1 MIVLPIPDAKEI
13 ERSGISS
20 YNGSGIIGWVSL
32 LDIGEGKFGIQLQL
46 TNPNETTLIRG
57 QDLDNTWR
65 LYQAIR
71 HDKMIAGF
79 ISQQYGGQDVPLS
92 RIAFEN
98 SDSQS
103 FRDIPTLYDVHGP
116 EADMFVEKNPKYVE
130 AFTRRITIHPSIDD
144 YHRAIIN
151 QIEVRRYYMGIKEQ
165 MEIPWEEAYQDWHGR
180 YAERFKKVHAV
191 LPQDYQSQLGIIP
204 EESFIGSIKHCK
216 DDGYLWRGDYIDQI
230 FFVGWHLPP
239 QLDNYPISSGQCN
252 DCKTQKDNNILPL
265 PLEKRIAMEIERQQ
279 LSLVS

>member
-165 MEIPWEEAYQDWHGR
+165 IEEREI
-180 YAERFKKVHAV
+180 
-191 LPQDYQSQLGIIP
+191 L
-204 EESFIGSIKHCK
+204 
-216 DDGYLWRGDYIDQI
+216 
-230 FFVGWHLPP
+230 
-239 QLDNYPISSGQCN
+239 N
-252 DCKTQKDNNILPL
+252 NNIAWPIRRTLQESPCCFAAGLPVTVRHHSRR
-265 PLEKRIAMEIERQQ
+265 KFYRQYKALQ
-279 LSLVS
+279 G